1 MIRVAVGGT
10 VMPAMAARGPGTDPG
25 PEGRAGAVAES
36 GLTLALVPSVG
47 TSGEGAD
54 GGSGRARPLTDYLQ
68 RVLAMPVR
76 LVAVASYAASL
87 EALRAG
93 RVDVAVL
100 GEVAAL
106 RGQET
111 GAAAPLVTP
120 VGEGEAVPTY
130 ESVVV
135 TRLDSGIHDLAA
147 LRGRALGLV
156 DEQSASGYFVP
167 RAMLREAGID
177 PDAEVS
183 VRLFGRHR
191 TVAEAILGGVVP
203 AGAMDAG
210 ALRPPDLDRGPDYAR
225 LRVLARSRPIPR
237 GPLAVRAGLTPALR
251 RALAEAFLRVHAA
264 DPAAAAVLNVRGGQ
278 RFTLAAA
285 RRGPTLKSIAALA
298 GVSYAT
304 VSRVINRSG
313 YVAAETARRVMAIVD
328 ELGYRPDGNAL
339 SLHGRRAPLVGL
351 VARRL
356 DDARLAAL
364 AGRLRPALA
373 AAGVPL
379 VLCPIGE
386 TLQDSPVLELLLDG
400 RLGALVVTGADA
412 ADPALAAIARTGR
425 AVVAVD
431 APGAPPGMVR
441 TDRRGAAQ
449 AVLGAVRGR
458 LGP

>member
-1 MIRVAVGGT
+1 
-10 VMPAMAARGPGTDPG
+10 
-25 PEGRAGAVAES
+25 
-36 GLTLALVPSVG
+36 
-47 TSGEGAD
+47 
-54 GGSGRARPLTDYLQ
+54 
-68 RVLAMPVR
+68 MPVR

-87 EALRAG
+87 EALRSG

-106 RGQET
+106 RGQEA

-120 VGEGEAVPTY
+120 VGEGDAVPTY
-130 ESVVV
+130 ESVIV
-135 TRLDSGIHDLAA
+135 TRLDSGLHDLAA

-156 DEQSASGYFVP
+156 DAQSASGYLVP

-177 PDAEVS
+177 PDAEVR

-191 TVAEAILGGVVP
+191 AVAEAVLGGAVP
-203 AGAMDAG
+203 AGAMHAG
-210 ALRPPDLDRGPDYAR
+210 TLRPPDLDRGPAYAR

-237 GPLAVRAGLTPALR
+237 GPVAVRAGLDPAVR
-251 RALAEAFLRVHAA
+251 HALAEALLRVHTA
-264 DPAAAAVLNVRGGQ
+264 DPAAAAVLNVRSGQ

-285 RRGPTLKSIAALA
+285 RNGPTLKSIAALA

-313 YVAAETARRVMAIVD
+313 YVAPATAARIAAIVD
-328 ELGYRPDGNAL
+328 ELGYRPNGNAL
-339 SLHGRRAPLVGL
+339 SLHGQRAPLVGL
-351 VARRL
+351 VVRRL
-356 DDARLAAL
+356 DDARLNEL

-431 APGAPPGMVR
+431 APGAAPGMVR
-441 TDRRGAAQ
+441 ADRRGAAQ
-449 AVLGAVRGR
+449 AVLGAIRVRNGS
-458 LGP
+458 